1 MKIWIKYLI
10 GIILGV
16 SLALVLPAGSARAQ
30 EAMDFI
36 VEMVVRFG
44 RYPLIPLLFFS
55 ISTACY
61 KLRDEKMMMKTGLW
75 TFMTII
81 LSTALLVALGL
92 AAALIVKLPR
102 IPMTIESSSEIP
114 SINMQSLIRQI
125 FPYTGFHSLLSDNFL
140 LPCFIFAGLVGSG
153 ANDDKHAAAPAVAVF
168 DSITRVSYIVMSF
181 FTELLAIGMIA
192 LSCRWTIGFIALRNT
207 GLYGPLLTLLLVLL
221 ALLAFVIYPLII
233 RLLCGERHPFRVIY
247 ASAAPIMAA
256 FISGESNMTLPLLIR
271 HGNESLGIRHR
282 VNGVTYP
289 LFSIFARG
297 GAALVTSVCFIVI
310 LRSYSMLEIK
320 MAPVIWIGF
329 WSFLLSFLLGE
340 HPSGGTFL
348 LLTVLCIKYGGGYEA
363 GYLLLRD
370 AAPVLGCFAAAFDA
384 LTAMAGSYIVAARTD
399 SIERQELKKFI

>member
-10 GIILGV
+10 GILLGAA
-16 SLALVLPAGSARAQ
+16 LAFVLPAGSKGAKDAL
-30 EAMDFI
+30 DCI
-36 VEMVVRFG
+36 VEFVIRFG

-61 KLRDEKMMMKTGLW
+61 KLRDDKIMMKTGLW
-75 TFMTII
+75 TVATIV
-81 LSTALLVALGL
+81 LSTALLVAL
-92 AAALIVKLPR
+92 ALLTALVVKLPR
-102 IPMTIESSSEIP
+102 IPMTIESSSDIP
-114 SINMQSLIRQI
+114 GIDLQGLLRQLFPYNGVQSLLADS
-125 FPYTGFHSLLSDNFL
+125 YL

-153 ANDDKHAAAPAVAVF
+153 ANDDKHSSAPAVAAF
-168 DSITRVSYIVMSF
+168 NSIARVAYIVMSF

-192 LSCRWTIGFIALRNT
+192 LSCHWTIGFIALKKT
-207 GLYGPLLTLLLVLL
+207 GLYTELFALLL
-221 ALLAFVIYPLII
+221 ALLAAVAFAIYPLIL
-233 RLLCGERHPFRVIY
+233 RLLCGERHPYRVIY

-256 FISGESNMTLPLLIR
+256 LISGESNMTLPLLIR

-320 MAPVIWIGF
+320 MSTVVWIGF
-329 WSFLLSFLLGE
+329 HSFLLSFLLGE
-340 HPSGGTFL
+340 HPVGGAFL

-363 GYLLLRD
+363 GYLLLRE

-384 LTAMAGSYIVAARTD
+384 LTAMTGSYIVAEKTD
-399 SIERQELKKFI
+399 SIEPQELKKFI